1 MKNTFDWNRFCEV
14 VKKDFRNMWPLFGR
28 TMLILALLP
37 MTVWL
42 LSVVF
47 PGHMAVSSAFRLWM
61 VKLAAVLAA
70 CMTASRM
77 YRTWNLQGE
86 GIYFAMLPAS
96 KLEKLLSAVL
106 FSVIVCPLMVFI
118 GSAAFDT
125 LGTLLPFGGYN
136 EWLWH
141 HDPSLYN
148 FNIDTTPGIHY
159 GPWGAYYSLCY
170 ALSFVGS
177 TFLFMFTSTLFK
189 RHKVLRTFL
198 WIYLI
203 EFVLV
208 LVLIPL
214 MNSTPFGVWMV
225 GLVKSLGAKGVI
237 DLFYGG
243 TIAFSVIEIVV
254 FGWLTWRRLDRMG
267 Y

>member
-1 MKNTFDWNRFCEV
+1 MNNTFEWNRFCEV

-42 LSVVF
+42 LTVVF
-47 PGHMAVSSAFRLWM
+47 PVDTAVPSAFRQWM
-61 VKLAAVLAA
+61 IKIAAMLAA

-96 KLEKLLSAVL
+96 KLEKFLSAVL
-106 FSVIVCPLMVFI
+106 FSVIVCPLAVFV
-118 GSAAFDT
+118 GSAALDIM
-125 LGTLLPFGGYN
+125 GTLLPFGGYR

-141 HDPSLYN
+141 HDPNLYG
-148 FNIDTTPGIHY
+148 FDIDTTPGIHY
-159 GPWGAYYSLCY
+159 GPWGPLYSLCY
-170 ALSFVGS
+170 VMSFLGN
-177 TFLFMFTSTLFK
+177 TLLFMFTSTLFK

-203 EFVLV
+203 EFVLT
-208 LVLIPL
+208 LLLIPL
-214 MNSTPFGVWMV
+214 MSSPSFGHWMI
-225 GLVKSLGAKGVI
+225 GLVRDQGSEGVI
-237 DLFYGG
+237 NLFYGG
-243 TIAFSVIEIVV
+243 MLAFAVLEAVL